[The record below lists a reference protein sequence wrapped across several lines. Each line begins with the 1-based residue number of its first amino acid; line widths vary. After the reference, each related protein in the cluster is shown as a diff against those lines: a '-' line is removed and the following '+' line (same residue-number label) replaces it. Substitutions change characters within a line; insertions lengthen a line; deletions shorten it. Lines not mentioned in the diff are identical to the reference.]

1 MNIALVITWNRYSYY
16 IYKEWKG
23 DVEARTIPSASVR
36 AMKDPSLVEP
46 SSNRHSVPGSIVNR
60 PIFNQILFFSWVGI
74 EMMSKG
80 VV

>member
-1 MNIALVITWNRYSYY
+1 MEQVQLLY

-60 PIFNQILFFSWVGI
+60 PKFNQILLLVGW
-74 EMMSKG
+74 ESR
-80 VV
+80 

>member
-1 MNIALVITWNRYSYY
+1 
-16 IYKEWKG
+16 
-23 DVEARTIPSASVR
+23 
-36 AMKDPSLVEP
+36 MKDPSLVEP

-60 PIFNQILFFSWVGI
+60 PKFNQILFFSWVGI